1 MPMER
6 TALIT
11 ILCADRAGLVA
22 AVAGCLFDLGANL
35 RDTSFAVLGR
45 GAEFTA
51 VCDLPVELANE
62 AVEDELRG
70 LAELDGAEVAVRAFT
85 MEPDAGPTGEVS
97 HHISVSGGDQPGL
110 IARLCETFVQF
121 NANIVA
127 LNASPS
133 PGAEGRLYTIRIAVR
148 IPAGAADACL
158 ATISNTAQNLGLTCR
173 WETAEEADA

>member
-1 MPMER
+1 MER

-11 ILCADRAGLVA
+11 ILCADRTGLVA

-35 RDTSFAVLGR
+35 RDTSFAVLGG

-51 VCDLPVELANE
+51 VCDLPGELALE

-85 MEPDAGPTGEVS
+85 MEPDSGPAAEVS

-121 NANIVA
+121 NANIVS
-127 LNASPS
+127 LNAAPA
-133 PGAEGRLYTIRIAVR
+133 PGREERRLYTIRIAVR

-158 ATISNTAQNLGLTCR
+158 ATVSNTARTLGMTCR
-173 WETAEEADA
+173 WETAEGAGA